1 MSDYIHKKAI
11 RLPITKSL
19 IRKVQF
25 SNTEDFIE
33 QDIEDFIEN
42 FDQRVNE
49 KCPEL
54 HHCSDR
60 TPYFEVEVTDER
72 SYIDLVLYYSYGKEY
87 DDWEKASYLS
97 DKEKEFFVPYF
108 DKLGIVFEPENL
120 RKVDYCWYN
129 CCEPPDCYDV
139 DNDDDDWTK
148 LIGIYGY

>member
-97 DKEKEFFVPYF
+97 DKEKNFLFR
-108 DKLGIVFEPENL
+108 I
-120 RKVDYCWYN
+120 
-129 CCEPPDCYDV
+129 
-139 DNDDDDWTK
+139 
-148 LIGIYGY
+148 LINWELYLSQKISEK

>member
-11 RLPITKSL
+11 RLPITEPL

-49 KCPEL
+49 KCTKL

-60 TPYFEVEVTDER
+60 TPYFETEVTDER
-72 SYIDLVLYYSYGKEY
+72 SYIDLVLYYSYGEECG
-87 DDWEKASYLS
+87 DWEKSSYLS
-97 DKEKEFFVPYF
+97 DKERYFFCS
-108 DKLGIVFEPENL
+108 VF
-120 RKVDYCWYN
+120 
-129 CCEPPDCYDV
+129 
-139 DNDDDDWTK
+139 
-148 LIGIYGY
+148 

>member
-1 MSDYIHKKAI
+1 MSNYIHKKAI
-11 RLPITKSL
+11 RLPITEPL

-33 QDIEDFIEN
+33 QDIEN

-54 HHCSDR
+54 HHCGDR
-60 TPYFEVEVTDER
+60 TPYFEVEVTDEC

-87 DDWEKASYLS
+87 NDWEKANYLS

-108 DKLGIVFEPENL
+108 DKLGIAFEPDDL
-120 RKVDYCWYN
+120 RKADYCWDS

-139 DNDDDDWTK
+139 TEDDWTT